1 MGLISRVSSRTYR
14 KSQVKSREVHIMP
27 PKIQKSKEAKAKAA
41 MSSGKGKK
49 KKWSK
54 GKVRDKLV
62 NLALFDKATWDKF
75 AKEVPAYKLI
85 TPSIV
90 SERLKVRAS
99 LAKSGLRKLA
109 AEGKIR
115 PVVTHAGQMIYSRIG
130 GDDEKEAPADKK

>member
-14 KSQVKSREVHIMP
+14 LDQKNYSKMP

-62 NLALFDKATWDKF
+62 NLALFDKATYDKF
-75 AKEVPAYKLI
+75 NKEVPTYKI
-85 TPSIV
+85 VTASIA
-90 SERLKVRAS
+90 SERMKVRAS
-99 LAKSGLRKLA
+99 LAKRALARLA
-109 AEGKIR
+109 AEGKLVE
-115 PVVTHAGQMIYSRIG
+115 VVKHSAQVVYTKLPS
-130 GDDEKEAPADKK
+130 DEKKE

>member
-62 NLALFDKATWDKF
+62 NLALFDKVTFDKF
-75 AKEVPAYKLI
+75 NKEVPTYKI
-85 TPSIV
+85 VTASIA
-90 SERLKVRAS
+90 SERMKVRAS
-99 LAKSGLRKLA
+99 LAKQGLRRLA
-109 AEGKIR
+109 AEGKITE
-115 PVVTHAGQMIYSRIG
+115 VVKHSAQVVYTKNATAA
-130 GDDEKEAPADKK
+130 E

>member
-14 KSQVKSREVHIMP
+14 LDPKKSKMP

-62 NLALFDKATWDKF
+62 NLALFDKPTWDKF
-75 AKEVPAYKLI
+75 KKDVPGYKVI
-85 TPSIV
+85 TPAIC
-90 SERLKVRAS
+90 SERLKIRAS
-99 LAKSGLRKLA
+99 LAKIGLRELEKTGDVTPIVKHA
-109 AEGKIR
+109 AQWIFTGTKQK
-115 PVVTHAGQMIYSRIG
+115 A
-130 GDDEKEAPADKK
+130 

>member
-14 KSQVKSREVHIMP
+14 KKTFLKRFKMP

-62 NLALFDKATWDKF
+62 NLALFDKVTYDKF
-75 AKEVPAYKLI
+75 NKEVPTYKI
-85 TPSIV
+85 VTASIA
-90 SERLKVRAS
+90 SERMKVRAS
-99 LAKSGLRKLA
+99 LAKSALR
-109 AEGKIR
+109 
-115 PVVTHAGQMIYSRIG
+115 
-130 GDDEKEAPADKK
+130 

>member
-41 MSSGKGKK
+41 MSSSKGKK

-62 NLALFDKATWDKF
+62 NLALFDKATFDKF
-75 AKEVPAYKLI
+75 NKEVPGYKI
-85 TPSIV
+85 VTASIA
-90 SERLKVRAS
+90 SERMKVRAS
-99 LAKSGLRKLA
+99 LAKSALRRLA
-109 AEGKIR
+109 AEGKITE
-115 PVVTHAGQMIYSRIG
+115 VVKHSGQVVYSKNA
-130 GDDEKEAPADKK
+130 E

>member
-14 KSQVKSREVHIMP
+14 HPKMP

-62 NLALFDKATWDKF
+62 NLALFDKATYDKF
-75 AKEVPAYKLI
+75 VKEVPKYKLI

-90 SERLKVRAS
+90 SERMKVRPS
-99 LAKSGLRKLA
+99 LAIIGLRKLVVD
-109 AEGKIR
+109 GKIK
-115 PVVTHAGQMIYSRIG
+115 VVSEHSAQKIYTS
-130 GDDEKEAPADKK
+130 A